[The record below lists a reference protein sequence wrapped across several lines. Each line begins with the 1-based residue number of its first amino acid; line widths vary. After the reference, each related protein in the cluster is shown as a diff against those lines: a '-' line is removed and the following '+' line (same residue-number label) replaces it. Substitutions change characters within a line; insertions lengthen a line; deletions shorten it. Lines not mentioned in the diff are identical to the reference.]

1 MGLFAKL
8 TATPRRYCM
17 YGGATLVL
25 LAAALVQAGPTVPV
39 LAHSVTPSNGQ
50 AISVF
55 VAIQPAYAAISN
67 AVVFFTSNNW
77 ITSSSA
83 PALWQSGIVYRATL
97 PALPA
102 DTVVRYSAMAADM
115 LGAHAWGVTNTYT
128 VFDGAFANA
137 VTCRIM
143 AANITSGNYQSYED
157 AGIRIF
163 QGLKPDIVGIQ
174 EFSYRSGSLRQL
186 VNTAFGTGFYYYVE
200 PGGQSIP
207 NGVVS
212 RWPIIASGEWD
223 DPYVPDRDF
232 AWATIDV
239 PGPRN
244 LHVVS
249 VHLWSSGGASGRN
262 NEAIVLTNRMRS
274 TFPAGDFIVL
284 AGDLNTDS
292 RTEAALSTLKTF
304 LRDARVPV
312 DKNNNDKTNE
322 PRSKPYD
329 YVLPNAVLDSNHAAV
344 VIDGRAY
351 NNGLV
356 FDSAVWHDATLPA
369 PILPGDSHVSG
380 MQHMPVVKDFL
391 LPGDAADRAPY
402 LAPLAHHDINIDQPL
417 TFSVIAT
424 DADNDLVS
432 LTCSDSAHFSATA
445 GAGSATGTY
454 SWTPAAADAGEHAV
468 LFTAS
473 AANKSAS
480 QMIAITVIPEPLC
493 GALCA
498 LFLLLRIRT

>member
-1 MGLFAKL
+1 M
-8 TATPRRYCM
+8 
-17 YGGATLVL
+17 
-25 LAAALVQAGPTVPV
+25 LAARAASAAPDVPL

-50 AISVF
+50 AVGIF
-55 VAIQPAYAAISN
+55 VAIEPAYAAISN
-67 AVVFFTSNNW
+67 ALVFYTTNNW
-77 ITSSSA
+77 ITISSA

-97 PALPA
+97 PAFPA
-102 DTVVRYSAMAADM
+102 TTVVRYSAMATDM
-115 LGAHAWGVTNTYT
+115 LGAHAWAATNAFT
-128 VFDGAFANA
+128 VFDGAQANA

-143 AANITSGNYQSYED
+143 AANITSGNYQSYEA

-174 EFSYRSGSLRQL
+174 EFNYRSGTLRQL
-186 VNTAFGTGFYYYVE
+186 VDTAFGTGFYFYVE
-200 PGGQSIP
+200 PGGESIP

-212 RWPIIASGEWD
+212 RWPIIASGEWN
-223 DPYVPDRDF
+223 DPYVSDRDF

-262 NEAIVLTNRMRS
+262 NEAIVLTNRIRS

-284 AGDLNTDS
+284 AGDLNTAA
-292 RTEAALSTLKTF
+292 RTEAALTTLKTVF
-304 LRDARVPV
+304 SDAHVPV

-329 YVLPNAVLDSNHAAV
+329 YVLPNAVLKSNHVAL

-351 NNGLV
+351 PDGLV

-369 PILPGDSHVSG
+369 PILSGDSHVSG
-380 MQHMPVVKDFL
+380 MQHMPVVKDYL
-391 LPGDAADRAPY
+391 LPGDAADRAPQ
-402 LAPLAHHDINIDQPL
+402 LAPLAHRAIQAGFPL
-417 TFSVIAT
+417 VFSVVGT
-424 DADNDLVS
+424 DADNDTIT
-432 LTCSDSAHFSATA
+432 LTCSDNAHFSATA

-454 SWTPAAADAGEHAV
+454 SWIPAAADAGEHAL

-480 QMIAITVIPEPLC
+480 QMIAVTVIPEPLC
-493 GALCA
+493 GAL
-498 LFLLLRIRT
+498 LVLLLALRIHS